1 MMEINEANNETND
14 LGIKKVGHLY
24 ENIKFDCDDNIKECS
39 ADFHSDYLEIIE
51 NAASRN
57 YDALNQLI
65 NDIFDADIK
74 NLEDTLTDREDINP
88 EDKKK
93 FFFNKEA
100 GKIIDDFRSYVKIIY
115 VEHILFDILNI
126 GLKDLGN
133 NNITEIL
140 KSKQEARINNF
151 INSMVDNKN
160 NNAILPYFD
169 SNFKTD
175 YTNRVQDK
183 NNFLR
188 YVTYFNYLAVFCG
201 FVQSETKS
209 LKEINDKKVKDLQN
223 KIEKNNKSI
232 EENKNK
238 LNNLSEEIKTLQKQ
252 INQYQERLKDQTNQL
267 KTDDAKNKR
276 IKEQM
281 L

>member
-133 NNITEIL
+133 NNI
-140 KSKQEARINNF
+140 
-151 INSMVDNKN
+151 MVDNKN